1 MTDPHWTSVFK
12 VARLVAAALAG
23 TLVVVT
29 TADTAPA
36 ETLGHLRTQ
45 LVKPKVRAGSLPGHP
60 DKDIRR
66 PTVKIHGY
74 MGNRKPPP
82 PTGVLHHDASDGSDR
97 RPRSGTHQFSA
108 PVCKGDTCVSE

>member
-1 MTDPHWTSVFK
+1 MIDSHWTSILK
-12 VARLVAAALAG
+12 ARLFAAALAG
-23 TLVVVT
+23 TLVVIV
-29 TADTAPA
+29 TADTVPA

-45 LVKPKVRAGSLPGHP
+45 LVKPKVRTGSLPGHP

-74 MGNRKPPP
+74 MTSRTRPA
-82 PTGVLHHDASDGSDR
+82 PTGVLHRDASDGSDR
-97 RPRSGTHQFSA
+97 RPRSEIHQFSA